1 MTDGLYHNHYEG
13 AEEPHTNGSHAS
25 TAMTEPDFPSLEY
38 LNHAIGYVEQASSM
52 PLSASVLINRE
63 EMLSLLYTA
72 RERMP
77 QEINYAREMLR
88 ERNLYISK
96 VKREAEEIL
105 DRARDKAAHL
115 MQKTEIMKEAE
126 RRAAKVVE
134 DAQTKAAKI
143 RREAYKY
150 CDGKLGRFENVLQKT
165 LDEVQAGRDKFQND
179 PMAKLAQQEPPP
191 AASESPGFYDQEQ
204 A

>member
-1 MTDGLYHNHYEG
+1 
-13 AEEPHTNGSHAS
+13 
-25 TAMTEPDFPSLEY
+25 MTEPDFPSLEY

-134 DAQTKAAKI
+134 DARPRPPRSAGRPTSIATASWAVSRTCCKRPWTKCRPGATSS
-143 RREAYKY
+143 
-150 CDGKLGRFENVLQKT
+150 KT
-165 LDEVQAGRDKFQND
+165 IHGQAG
-179 PMAKLAQQEPPP
+179 P
-191 AASESPGFYDQEQ
+191 AGAAAGCL
-204 A
+204 